1 MKSIVC
7 LLVCMLTVAIV
18 PGTAGAQESDCPA
31 TRLSAGGQGIVT
43 PGASN
48 RIRSTPSTDGELLGN
63 IPSGGSFDLL
73 EGPECSGGFLWWRVN
88 YDGLEGWTVEGNADG
103 YFVDPVTAGGT
114 ATPEAAATPT
124 AGNSECT
131 LPTRLAVGREGETTS
146 GTPSRLRD
154 APSASGA
161 QIGQID
167 PQTAF
172 DILDGPVC
180 EGGINW
186 WQVEVNG
193 TTGWT
198 AEGVD
203 GEYFIE
209 LIEIVPTPTPEY
221 TGIPD
226 ASDVSWNADGTLLA
240 VASADGVY
248 LFSAADF
255 GAAPTVIL
263 SEYHIDEVAFSP
275 SEPNTLAVIQNDG
288 EYWWAAAY
296 DIETGETL
304 NEFVS
309 PRPVMFPHDLV
320 YSADGSLLALND
332 AGTPVALDTET
343 YATASQMYLDDYSN
357 GEVAYLGAYGATIS
371 PDGQWLGAV
380 DVRVMAAPFGGTPA
394 DMRLFDRDIIEAFIA
409 TMAFSPDSTH
419 LAVGDAEGNIQQWE
433 VATGERTSF
442 IRGAPSSTS
451 NAIYALAYTADGGS
465 IVTAE
470 GDPQAI
476 VRVFNAATLQQQTV
490 FSGGRRAGAAKALAL
505 SPDGAVLAVIF
516 DDTVR
521 IIETGGYTQVGEL
534 VLARP

>member
-18 PGTAGAQESDCPA
+18 PGTAGAQESGCPD
-31 TRLSAGGQGIVT
+31 TRLSAGGQAIVT
-43 PGASN
+43 PGSPN
-48 RIRSTPSTDGELLGN
+48 RVRSTPSTGGELLGT
-63 IPSGGSFDLL
+63 IPASATFDLL
-73 EGPECSGGFLWWRVN
+73 EGPECADGFLWWRIN
-88 YDGLEGWTVEGNADG
+88 YEGLTGWTVEGNSEE
-103 YFVDPVTAGGT
+103 YFVDPVTVGGA
-114 ATPEAAATPT
+114 ATPEAAATPAADT
-124 AGNSECT
+124 ECA
-131 LPTRLAVGREGETTS
+131 LPTRVTIGREGKTTS

-154 APSASGA
+154 MPSASGA

-172 DILDGPVC
+172 SILDGPVC

-209 LIEIVPTPTPEY
+209 LIEIVPTPTPDY
-221 TGIPD
+221 IGIPD

-248 LFSAADF
+248 LYSAADF
-255 GAAPTVIL
+255 GAAPALIIGD
-263 SEYHIDEVAFSP
+263 YDIDEVAFSP

-288 EYWWAAAY
+288 EYWSADVY
-296 DIETGETL
+296 DVATGELVAQL
-304 NEFVS
+304 NQ
-309 PRPVMFPHDLV
+309 PTPVLWPKDLV
-320 YSADGSLLALND
+320 YSADGSLLAFNA
-332 AGTPVALDTET
+332 AGDLVILDTET
-343 YATASQMYLDDYSN
+343 YRDAVQWSPDDYSN
-357 GEVAYLGAYGATIS
+357 GEVAYLGAYGITLS
-371 PDGQWLGAV
+371 PDGQWMGLV
-380 DVRVMAAPFGGTPA
+380 DVRVMAKPYGGSYT
-394 DMRLFDRDIIEAFIA
+394 DVIEFDRDVIEAFIA

-419 LAVGDAEGNIQQWE
+419 LAVGDAAGNIQQWE
-433 VATGERTSF
+433 VVTGERTSF

-451 NAIYALAYTADGGS
+451 NTIYNLAYTPDGES

-476 VRVFNAATLQQQTV
+476 VRVFDAATLRQQTV
-490 FSGGRRAGAAKALAL
+490 FSGGRRAGAAKALAF
-505 SPDGAVLAVIF
+505 SPDGTLLAVIF

-521 IIETGGYTQVGEL
+521 IIETEAFTQVGEL